1 MWLKGSV
8 DGVVSFLFQAEDG
21 IRDSQESRGLG
32 DVYKRLWQLCA
43 MALQRKT
50 DRSQKGGGSMIE
62 ILIDLIKILIEG
74 KK

>member
-1 MWLKGSV
+1 
-8 DGVVSFLFQAEDG
+8 
-21 IRDSQESRGLG
+21 
-32 DVYKRLWQLCA
+32 

-62 ILIDLIKILIEG
+62 ILIDLLKILIEG